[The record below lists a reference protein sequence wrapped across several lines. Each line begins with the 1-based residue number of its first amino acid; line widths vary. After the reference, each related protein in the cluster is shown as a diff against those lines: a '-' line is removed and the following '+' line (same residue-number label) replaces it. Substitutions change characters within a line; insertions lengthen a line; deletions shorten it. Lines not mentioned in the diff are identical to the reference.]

1 MNRKFQELR
10 AILLGLTVFYI
21 MFVLMT
27 CSLHPVCCVWRINDI
42 IMFMDSKEKTKCS
55 NNYTA
60 DDTTPSGVHVPIF
73 MVYIICRMSSV

>member
-42 IMFMDSKEKTKCS
+42 LMFMDFKEKTKCN

-60 DDTTPSGVHVPIF
+60 DDTTPSGVHIPIF
-73 MVYIICRMSSV
+73 MVYIICRMSCV